1 MKILKSVFPV
11 VVSILVLIS
20 CQNEGDPVPV
30 SNSIEEELL
39 KADKED
45 KGRPKTMVWSDG
57 NLYGSVV
64 TPAVFDGDKGNYDKL
79 YAGSFKDGV
88 ALISE
93 SKPSDQD
100 YNGGRWNLY
109 VAKEGITTEYAM
121 ATSDMDLDPTDFVA
135 AETYF
140 ECPLLPV
147 EGNH

>member
-11 VVSILVLIS
+11 VVSLLVLIS

-30 SNSIEEELL
+30 NSSIEDELSKSE
-39 KADKED
+39 KA
-45 KGRPKTMVWSDG
+45 RPKTVVWSDDI
-57 NLYGSVV
+57 LYGSVV

-93 SKPSDQD
+93 SKPGDQD

-109 VAKEGITTEYAM
+109 VAKEGVATDYSM
-121 ATSDMDLDPTDFVA
+121 ATSDGDLNLMDFESA
-135 AETYF
+135 GTYF
-140 ECPLLPV
+140 ECPLLPRK
-147 EGNH
+147 NKN

>member
-11 VVSILVLIS
+11 VVSLLVLIS

-30 SNSIEEELL
+30 NNSIEDELS
-39 KADKED
+39 KADK
-45 KGRPKTMVWSDG
+45 GLLRTMVWSDG
-57 NLYGSVV
+57 NLYRSVV
-64 TPAVFDGDKGNYDKL
+64 TPAQFDGDKGNYDKL

-93 SKPSDQD
+93 SKPGDQD

-109 VAKEGITTEYAM
+109 VAKEGITTKYAM
-121 ATSDMDLDPTDFVA
+121 ASSDMDLDPNDFVA

-147 EGNH
+147 KGNH